1 MSDQSPLVI
10 WQQIPYLD
18 RDATLMGPTRN
29 LAADNVELRKEL
41 VVKSES
47 VLPLI
52 GTPDIQLKTT
62 MRPLTTTTSH
72 GLDPIA
78 QTSSVTIRNSNQ
90 NPAAAGVGPGGAI
103 WRNGG
108 SSGAPVIWKQGE
120 RISFLDGLPITPM
133 NIGIAAAIGLAV
145 WFLTKKA

>member
-1 MSDQSPLVI
+1 MSDQSPLVL
-10 WQQIPYLD
+10 WQSIPNLE

-29 LAADNVELRKEL
+29 LAGEYQALAGDL

-52 GTPDIQLKTT
+52 GRPDIQLKTT
-62 MRPLTTTTSH
+62 MRPLTSTTSH

-78 QTSSVTIRNSNQ
+78 QTSSVSIRNSNQ

-120 RISFLDGLPITPM
+120 RVSFLDGLPITPM
-133 NIGIAAAIGLAV
+133 NMGIAAAIGLAV